1 MYVDDT
7 NLFVDVHWQ
16 LTYNCV
22 YNCEYCF
29 RKNYHTDKYSSLALC
44 MHTCNTLKNI
54 DKISNLTLIGGEP
67 TLHPQFL
74 NIIDKCKDFK
84 NIENITI
91 YSNGHDKSILLAAKS
106 MLKHCVFMLS
116 YHSKMV
122 NLDKFMKTI
131 IDLLSVNANVHC
143 VIMLELNEYN
153 KVVECIN
160 KCKKIHNEHFMFSV
174 VPIMDTQYS
183 EEYLSLIPTSSID
196 NTNKIYYKFID
207 GTIEIYND
215 NEIKILPS
223 KYHSFTLMQC
233 YSNSFITIDPNCKF
247 YSRCDNK
254 KLDIDNIAKEIN
266 TSHMCTK
273 QICYHRDDIRFIYKY
288 LKSKPK

>member
-91 YSNGHDKSILLAAKS
+91 YSNGHDKSILLNASKIEAKKCFI
-106 MLKHCVFMLS
+106 LT
-116 YHSKMV
+116 YHSKYA
-122 NLDKFMKTI
+122 NIDTFIDTINALLD
-131 IDLLSVNANVHC
+131 NNVHVHC
-143 VIMLELNEYN
+143 IIMLEIGFYDKILDFISKCNNINNENFMYSIIKIRNILYSN
-153 KVVECIN
+153 KYEN
-160 KCKKIHNEHFMFSV
+160 L
-174 VPIMDTQYS
+174 TT
-183 EEYLSLIPTSSID
+183 LSTK
-196 NTNKIYYKFID
+196 NTNLVYYKFAN
-207 GTIEIYND
+207 GNIEIYND
-215 NEIKILPS
+215 NDIRLLS
-223 KYHSFTLMQC
+223 SMYHTFTLMKC
-233 YSNSFITIDPNCKF
+233 YANSFINIDPNCSF
-247 YSRCDNK
+247 FSRCDDR
-254 KLDIDNIAKEIN
+254 KLDVDNISTLITTPIICTHKECFN
-266 TSHMCTK
+266 
-273 QICYHRDDIRFIYKY
+273 RDDMRLIYKKDP
-288 LKSKPK
+288 LKIA